1 MTFGEKLKY
10 HRLEKGLKQTELAK
24 LAGLGLNTISNYELG
39 KTRPQDHKIY
49 KVLADILEIDADYL
63 HNDNDDFINTAM
75 EAYGS
80 RGKKQAKQLME
91 DVTGLFAGGDM
102 ADEDLDE
109 FMRAVQ
115 EAYWLAKDKNKKY
128 TRKDYT
134 QKS

>member
-63 HNDNDDFINTAM
+63 HNDNDDFINSAL